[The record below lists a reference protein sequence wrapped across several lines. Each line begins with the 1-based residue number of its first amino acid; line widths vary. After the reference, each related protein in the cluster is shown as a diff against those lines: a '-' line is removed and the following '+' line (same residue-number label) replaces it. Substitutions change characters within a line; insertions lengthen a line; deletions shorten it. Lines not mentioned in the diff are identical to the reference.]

1 VILTAPFWYDTLLG
15 ALAPSKFSNP
25 KAINPDKKWT
35 PKTPPKNHPITT
47 KKLQLL
53 KLKTGDVTKDNCK
66 HWLTENKGE
75 MAENLKYV
83 CAHTQDRERR
93 GNQESVALKKHACI
107 KFQALI
113 SPLRPHI

>member
-35 PKTPPKNHPITT
+35 PKTPPKNHPFTT

-53 KLKTGDVTKDNCK
+53 KLKTGDVTKDNGK

-75 MAENLKYV
+75 MVENLKDV
-83 CAHTQDRERR
+83 CAHTRDRERR
-93 GNQESVALKKHACI
+93 GNQESVALK
-107 KFQALI
+107 
-113 SPLRPHI
+113 